1 MLKPILLDWQSN
13 QTVFLDMD
21 GTLLDLHFDN
31 HFWLEHLPM
40 RVAEREEISHDQARE
55 HLHDRYR
62 KMEGTLNWYCLD
74 HWSEALEM
82 DMVTL
87 KREVADRIAIR
98 DNVEHFL
105 THLHAQ
111 DQRVVLLT
119 NAHRDSVNLKFE
131 ITGIENH
138 FDRVISSHDFSIPKE
153 EHGFWEKLQT
163 IEDFDKEKTMFVD
176 DNLHVLRNAQVYGIK
191 HLLAIHQPDSQQ
203 PPKNTEEFT
212 AIECFTQLIG

>member
-31 HFWLEHLPM
+31 HFWLEHLPI
-40 RVAEREEISHDQARE
+40 RVAEHEQIPHDQVKAF
-55 HLHDRYR
+55 LHDRYR

-74 HWSEALEM
+74 HWSEALKM
-82 DMVTL
+82 DMVAL

-98 DNVEHFL
+98 EKAEHFL
-105 THLHAQ
+105 SHLHAQ
-111 DQRVVLLT
+111 NQRVVLLT
-119 NAHRDSVNLKFE
+119 NAHRDGVELKFE

-138 FDRVISSHDFSIPKE
+138 FDRIISSHDFSIPKE
-153 EHGFWEKLQT
+153 APGFWEKLQT
-163 IEDFDKEKTMFVD
+163 IEDFDKEKTLFVD
-176 DNLHVLRNAQVYGIK
+176 DNLHVLRNAQAYGIK

-212 AIECFTQLIG
+212 AIECFTQLMG